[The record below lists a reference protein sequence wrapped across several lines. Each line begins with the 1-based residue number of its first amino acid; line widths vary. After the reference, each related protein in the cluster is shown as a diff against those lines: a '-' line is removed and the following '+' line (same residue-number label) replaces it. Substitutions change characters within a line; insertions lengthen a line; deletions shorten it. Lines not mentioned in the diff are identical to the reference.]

1 MEIALQII
9 ILVIGFIFLIKG
21 ADWLVSGASSVAS
34 NFKVSKLL
42 IGLTIVAFGTGAPE
56 LAVSFSSLFNGST
69 DILLG
74 NVIGSNIINILL
86 LIGIAAVIR
95 PFKVQKDTVSKE
107 LPLLLLI
114 STALIVLVLD
124 TTLSGALENIF
135 SRSDA
140 IICLLLFC
148 IFLYY
153 LFAMARKNKN
163 ELKKVEKPKYKLGKS
178 FLLVIIG
185 LVGVVAGSQLVVSS
199 ASFIASAIGIS
210 ERVIALSVV
219 ALGTSL
225 PELVTT
231 ITAARRGESDLLVGN
246 IVGSNIFNICIV
258 LALPIAISGSISPS
272 NFEIIDL
279 VMLMVSAAII
289 CLIARRNHDVNRIE
303 GVLMLAIFTIYYG
316 YIIYGALA

>member
-1 MEIALQII
+1 M
-9 ILVIGFIFLIKG
+9 
-21 ADWLVSGASSVAS
+21 
-34 NFKVSKLL
+34 
-42 IGLTIVAFGTGAPE
+42 
-56 LAVSFSSLFNGST
+56 
-69 DILLG
+69 
-74 NVIGSNIINILL
+74 
-86 LIGIAAVIR
+86 
-95 PFKVQKDTVSKE
+95 
-107 LPLLLLI
+107 
-114 STALIVLVLD
+114 
-124 TTLSGALENIF
+124 
-135 SRSDA
+135 
-140 IICLLLFC
+140 
-148 IFLYY
+148 
-153 LFAMARKNKN
+153 
-163 ELKKVEKPKYKLGKS
+163 
-178 FLLVIIG
+178 IIG

-231 ITAARRGESDLLVGN
+231 ITAARKGESDLLVGN

-272 NFEIIDL
+272 SFELLDL

>member
-9 ILVIGFIFLIKG
+9 ILAIGFIFLIKG

-56 LAVSFSSLFNGST
+56 LAVSFSSLFNGNT

-153 LFAMARKNKN
+153 LFAMAHKNKK

-185 LVGVVAGSQLVVSS
+185 LVGVVAGSQLVVGS

-231 ITAARRGESDLLVGN
+231 ITAARKGESDLLVGN

-279 VMLMVSAAII
+279 VMLMVSALII

-303 GVLMLAIFTIYYG
+303 GILMLAIFTIYYG